1 MRVQVVVI
9 GAGQA
14 GLSAAYHLRRAGL
27 TAEDYVVLDDSPGP
41 GGAWQHRWDSLTVG
55 QTHSLEP
62 LPGLEMPAADPQARV
77 SDVMSRYFGGYESE
91 YELPVRRPVRV
102 RAVREPTADDGTATA
117 PEEAAAS
124 GTADRAPGSLVV
136 ETSEGTWVTRGV
148 INATGTWQKPFWPA
162 CPGQGTFGGRQL
174 HARHF
179 RSAREFAGQ
188 HVIVV
193 GGGTSAVQIVL
204 QLAEV
209 AGTTWVTRRPPE
221 FVDAEF
227 DDQARR
233 AAVAEVDART
243 RAGLPPGSVVSATRL
258 PLTPEYRR
266 GIADGVLQALPMFA
280 RLTPDGVQWDPK
292 DVPPAPERRSADAIC
307 WATGFRPN
315 LDHLAPLR
323 LRTRG
328 GGIVMDGPQVVA
340 DPRVQ
345 LVGYGPSASLVG
357 ASRAARTAVRN
368 LRRLLGL

>member
-27 TAEDYVVLDDSPGP
+27 TAEDFVVLDDSPAP

-62 LPGLEMPAADPQARV
+62 LPGLDMPAADPQDRV
-77 SDVMSRYFGGYESE
+77 SDVMSRYFAAYESE

-102 RAVREPTADDGTATA
+102 RAVRDPSGDGA
-117 PEEAAAS
+117 
-124 GTADRAPGSLVV
+124 ADREPGTLVV

-148 INATGTWQKPFWPA
+148 ISATGTWQKPFWPA

-188 HVIVV
+188 HVVVV

-243 RAGLPPGSVVSATRL
+243 RAGLTPGSVVSATRL
-258 PLTPEYRR
+258 PLTSEYRQ
-266 GIADGVLQALPMFA
+266 GIADGVLEALPMFA
-280 RLTPDGVQWDPK
+280 RLTADGVEWDPK
-292 DVPPAPERRSADAIC
+292 DVPPAPPYRAADAVC
-307 WATGFRPN
+307 WATGFRPD

-340 DPRVQ
+340 DPRIQ